1 MPFLLSCIFL
11 AGRQSGQSK
20 SLKTKRDASCSVKL
34 RSIRKKYHL
43 YILSLL
49 LWRLCSQRLL
59 LSSSLPNAVKNASI
73 ACRSDPAALRQQLKE
88 IIDQE
93 QELEGGLNPT
103 LKLKKK
109 ALQQAYNQAIQ
120 KQMVRVLAVIL
131 H

>member
-103 LKLKKK
+103 LKMKKK